1 MAELKICGNNE
12 GPVNAGEERLLKFLE
27 VNLPDDYYI
36 LPNIEIPHL
45 NPRNKQVQYLE
56 YDCIVV
62 TPHALYNI
70 ENKDFRG
77 RLEGDDDYWYLN
89 DSQKR
94 NPHKSL
100 RFKTSVLA
108 SKLKEKNS
116 VWGRAWVKSIVTLSH
131 PRQTRQ
137 GLWGDHLHATFLLD
151 GALIKHLTDPQ
162 QVSKQ
167 ANAIGDIHKAI
178 TEEICG
184 TARVRQPH
192 QRKEMYDYEVLEVL
206 NQDNNCVEY
215 LGKPKTGSSGIHKR
229 ILEYQLD
236 VPSLPPIQREKRENQ
251 ITNQYNALKR
261 IRTNPFILN
270 VEFHRDEENHRFYE
284 ITDYLDESS
293 LRYEMSRKTFTL
305 EEKTGFVFNLI
316 EALKAAHEFHI
327 YHRDINPENVFL
339 TGGYACLA
347 NFGKSYFHDHYQE
360 GYTVMATITEA
371 NATAYH
377 PLELLAGDASR
388 NSDIYSLGVL
398 VYELFTGQ
406 LPFNNPFELNRMG
419 GKLTEDRWPTAINAS
434 LPEWLDV
441 FCKHTLR
448 IPPEDRWDNLTE
460 MKEFLE
466 VATKKNETS
475 NALHQVA
482 DTSIPINF
490 EIGSRVGDYT
500 LYEPLGEGGYS
511 QVFLAMHNM
520 QSQTQFALKIYHAS
534 VSAKTVQEE
543 YTALFQLE
551 HRNIV
556 KFIWN
561 GILNNGQF
569 YTVMEYLKGEN
580 LKKYAKGDARLPAH
594 RVYQVAEHLLK
605 ALVMMQGLEKPLF
618 HRDIKPQNVV
628 WEKEG
633 DRFVL
638 IDFNVASETQGNS
651 DHVGTYPYLA
661 PDLILDGTRVNWNT
675 SADTFALGITLY
687 ELACKKYPW
696 GGKMPEQHTG
706 PTDPQSH
713 QPQLATAW
721 AAFLRKAVQPE
732 QTKRFSTAQEMLDAL
747 LAIDPQQ
754 LLQPIVPPEAEVLVV
769 NAEGA
774 QDDYVRYLN
783 TLYSQ
788 SRHGNAGTR
797 ASSEF
802 STFDKLTYSP
812 TKLDHIL
819 IPDVLDG
826 RYRLVIITGNAGDGK
841 TAFIRKIEEQAQNRE
856 GLAHGNGAKFT
867 IQSTPFQ
874 SNYDGSQ
881 DEVDQVNDTVLEQFF
896 QPFAGQTTYHNSTEG
911 RLIAINEGRLVEF
924 LRSAGEFDHLAD
936 TIENYFY
943 QEGQT
948 ELPEGLL
955 IINLNLRSMVAA
967 GKEEEESLFRQQVK
981 KLTAK
986 PLWKKCETCAVAET
1000 CFIRHNAA
1008 TLNDTAASDEVI
1020 SRLEWLVRTVSL
1032 KRELHITMR
1041 DLRSFISFL
1050 ITRDYHCDDI
1060 PGLSEQLK
1068 GHMDEWWQLF
1078 YFNLSDPALND
1089 SGWQDRLIR
1098 LIRETDVAERPQPA
1112 LDRDLF
1118 YGLHQSYNYL
1128 EFSERQ
1134 EQLLDHFNQLKA
1146 TEPAYEQDADR
1157 QQQIKRIH
1165 KLWVRHQYF
1174 EGNINFRYRLPYHAV
1189 SKFHRIL
1196 SGSNPEEQ
1204 QKDLLATRKS
1214 IAKAIALNEGC
1225 TNPAIY
1231 AKNLVLSS
1239 AHTDDPFSQSF
1250 RLFDLT
1256 DFELVVEQSSH
1267 LVNYLEYEPDH
1278 LIFRK
1283 KSEPKV
1289 ALTLSLDLFEMLDFI
1304 SQGYSPSLNDI
1315 RGRFIELQ
1323 IFKNM
1328 LENEVYRKVVVTKNR
1343 QQFYQIELNAEQA
1356 LELTPLI
1363 LAE

>member
-1 MAELKICGNNE
+1 MATLKICGNNE

-27 VNLPDDYYI
+27 DNLPDDYYI

-116 VWGRAWVKSIVTLSH
+116 VWGRAWVQSIVTLSH
-131 PRQTRQ
+131 PRQTRE
-137 GLWGDHLHATFLLD
+137 GLWGDHLHATFLLND
-151 GALIKHLTDPQ
+151 TLIKHLTDPQ

-184 TARVRQPH
+184 TARVRQPE
-192 QRKEMYDYEVLEVL
+192 QRKEIMEFEVLEVL
-206 NQDNNCVEY
+206 DQDNNSSEY
-215 LGKPKTGSSGIHKR
+215 LAKPKGVASANRKR
-229 ILEYQLD
+229 IWEYQLD
-236 VPSLPPIQREKRENQ
+236 APSLPPDLREKREKQ
-251 ITNQYNALKR
+251 IKNQYNAINR
-261 IRTNPFILN
+261 IRKNPFILN
-270 VEFHRDEENHRFYE
+270 VEFRMDEENHRFYE

-293 LRYEMSRKTFTL
+293 LRYEMGRKTFTL
-305 EEKTGFVFNLI
+305 EEKAGFVFNLI

-347 NFGKSYFHDHYQE
+347 NFGKSYFHDHHQE

-406 LPFNNPFELNRMG
+406 LPFNHPFELNKMG
-419 GKLTEDRWPTAINAS
+419 GKLSEDRWPTTINAS
-434 LPEWLDV
+434 LPEWLDE

-466 VATKKNETS
+466 AATRNPVASGEPVPVLDPT
-475 NALHQVA
+475 A
-482 DTSIPINF
+482 PITL

-500 LYEPLGEGGYS
+500 IYKRLGEGGYS
-511 QVFLAMHNM
+511 QVFMVKHDM
-520 QSQTQFALKIYHAS
+520 QSHNQFAMKVFHES
-534 VSAKTVQEE
+534 VNAESVIDE
-543 YTALFQLE
+543 YNALRQLE
-551 HRNIV
+551 HPNIV
-556 KFIWN
+556 KFSWN
-561 GILNNGQF
+561 GKLPNGQF
-569 YTVMEYLKGEN
+569 YTLMEYLEGEN
-580 LKKYAKGDARLPAH
+580 LKVYAKGEKRLPAH
-594 RVYQVAEHLLK
+594 RIYQLAKSMLE
-605 ALVMMQGLEKPLF
+605 ALVAMQHNDPPIY
-618 HRDIKPQNVV
+618 HRDIKPQNIV
-628 WEKEG
+628 W
-633 DRFVL
+633 DQNNRFVL
-638 IDFNVASETQGNS
+638 IDFNVASAVESNLS
-651 DHVGTYPYLA
+651 HVGTYPYLA

-696 GGKMPEQHTG
+696 GGKMPELHTD
-706 PTDPQSH
+706 PTDPETH
-713 QPQLATAW
+713 QPQLAPDW

-732 QTKRFSTAQEMLDAL
+732 QINRFSTAQEMLDTL

-754 LLQPIVPPEAEVLVV
+754 LLQPTLPPEAEVLVV
-769 NAEGA
+769 NAEGV

-841 TAFIRKIEEQAQNRE
+841 TAFIRKIEEQAQDRE

-867 IQSTPFQ
+867 IQNTPFQ

-881 DEVDQVNDTVLEQFF
+881 DEADQVNDTVLEQFF
-896 QPFAGQTTYHNSTEG
+896 QPFAGQTAYHSSTEG

-967 GKEEEESLFRQQVK
+967 GNEEESLFRQQVK

-1118 YGLHQSYNYL
+1118 YGLHQSSNYL

-1134 EQLLDHFNQLKA
+1134 EQLLDQFNQLKA

-1196 SGSNPEEQ
+1196 SGSDPEEQ

-1256 DFELVVEQSSH
+1256 DFELVVEQSTH